1 MDCETCNKLPVV
13 EQSKCLFSAL
23 QTSMI
28 KLFAKIV
35 CKVNLKLLTILEKRS
50 NLDASL
56 GSECVP
62 AAGYNI
68 IPKIQTEITYWQ
80 QIKMEL
86 F

>member
-1 MDCETCNKLPVV
+1 MGCETFNKLPVV

-23 QTSMI
+23 QASTI

-35 CKVNLKLLTILEKRS
+35 SKVNLKLLIILEKRS
-50 NLDASL
+50 NLYAWL

-62 AAGYNI
+62 AARYNT
-68 IPKIQTEITYWQ
+68 IPKIQTKITYWQ